1 MDFRDIWE
9 IISLTDSK
17 YKDTESCLKE
27 LSEISSGINLPGPT
41 FNQKREG
48 QLYGN
53 LE

>member
-1 MDFRDIWE
+1 MDFTNIWE
-9 IISLTDSK
+9 IISLVDSI
-17 YKDTESCLKE
+17 YKNIEFCLRE
-27 LSEISSGINLPGPT
+27 PSEFSSGIYPLEPT